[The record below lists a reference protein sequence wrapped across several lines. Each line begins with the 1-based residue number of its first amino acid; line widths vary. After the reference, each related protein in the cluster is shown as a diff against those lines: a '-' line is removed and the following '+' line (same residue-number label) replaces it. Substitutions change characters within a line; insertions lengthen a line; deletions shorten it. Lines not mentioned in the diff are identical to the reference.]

1 MQQVKLIIITGTSGA
16 GKSTALK
23 TFEDLGFFCIDN
35 LPLFLL
41 PKFLTLV
48 RKSKVDKI
56 ALVMDIRE
64 RQFAQKGSDI
74 LREVENRGYKPEIL
88 FFDAQNEVIIRRF
101 KETRRK
107 HPLAE
112 EGKSITESIVEERK
126 YLQEI
131 RKLATQIIDTSSFS
145 VHDLKRWIEARYKE
159 TALRRLNVHI
169 FSFGFKYGLP
179 HEADLVLDVRFLP
192 NPYFI
197 PELKALDGRDE
208 RVKNYVLKSEET
220 QVFLEKIIDLLQFLL
235 PLYKREGKNY
245 LNIAIGC
252 TGGKHRSVVV
262 AETLTKAL
270 KKMLDNPYEY
280 DVSLTHRDIL
290 TG

>member
-1 MQQVKLIIITGTSGA
+1 MPQIKLVIITGTSGA

-23 TFEDLGFFCIDN
+23 TFEDLGFFCVDN

-112 EGKSITESIVEERK
+112 EGRSITESIIKERE
-126 YLQEI
+126 YLEEI

>member
-1 MQQVKLIIITGTSGA
+1 MKQFKLVIITGTSGA

-23 TFEDLGFFCIDN
+23 TFEDLGFFCVDN

-48 RKSKVDKI
+48 RESKVDKV

-64 RQFAQKGSDI
+64 KQFAQKGNDI
-74 LREVENRGYKPEIL
+74 LREIESRGYKPEIL

-107 HPLAE
+107 HPLAKK
-112 EGKSITESIVEERK
+112 GKSITESIIEERK

-169 FSFGFKYGLP
+169 LSFGFKYGLP
-179 HEADLVLDVRFLP
+179 YEADLVLDVRFLP
-192 NPYFI
+192 NPYFV

-208 RVKNYVLKSEET
+208 RVKNYVMKSEEM
-220 QVFLEKIIDLLQFLL
+220 QIFLKKILDLLQFLL
-235 PLYKREGKNY
+235 PFYKREGKNY

-262 AETLTKAL
+262 AEALTKAL
-270 KKMLDNPYEY
+270 KGSLDNPYEY
-280 DVSLTHRDIL
+280 DISLTHRDIL
-290 TG
+290 AG